1 MANTNFSNE
10 GGRYRQS
17 FLAGDWVNELEGEW
31 NAIRNQRLETPRT
44 STFSF
49 PVEPEEENWDDEN
62 VEEDMYLLRLGVNEE
77 KPKKKPAPP
86 RVAQYTQAR
95 NTPSMQARTA
105 PRDMSGLPRD
115 LHDLTDEQILERV
128 KLWIIGFLF
137 QVNNS
142 NSMRDIDSIL
152 SSMVNRDIL
161 SRYDISMNHERYGYN
176 IRLRRNDWNIE
187 FFISN
192 FDLTR

>member
-1 MANTNFSNE
+1 MANNNFINPPWNQ
-10 GGRYRQS
+10 QS
-17 FLAGDWVNELEGEW
+17 YLAGNWVNELEREW
-31 NAIRNQRLETPRT
+31 GTIMNQRLETPRPPT
-44 STFSF
+44 SSFS
-49 PVEPEEENWDDEN
+49 VEPDEENWDDES
-62 VEEDMYLLRLGVNEE
+62 VEEDMYLFRLGVNEE
-77 KPKKKPAPP
+77 KPKEKPAPP

-95 NTPSMQARTA
+95 TA
-105 PRDMSGLPRD
+105 TRDMSGLPRD

-128 KLWIIGFLF
+128 KIWIIGFLF
-137 QVNNS
+137 QVNNN
-142 NSMRDIDSIL
+142 NSMRDVHSIL